1 MVDLNMNESGLLSS
15 EVAQESED
23 QFILKSPAE
32 KKLMDLQADEFDP
45 IGSLL
50 EGVGTQEGL
59 NVETGEEFM
68 NVSAL

>member
-1 MVDLNMNESGLLSS
+1 MVDLNMNESGPLSS
-15 EVAQESED
+15 VVAQESED
-23 QFILKSPAE
+23 QFILKSPTE

-50 EGVGTQEGL
+50 EGVATQEGL